1 VKSLIVGMGEVGRAL
16 HEVLSPVHECLT
28 YDAADGPKPVPMVD
42 VLHVC
47 FPFSQGFK
55 HSVVQYAASCD
66 ARLVLVHAT
75 VPTGTTRGINEVL
88 ANFLPPASAVHS
100 PIHGRHPNL
109 APGIRTFTK
118 YVGACNESAGVD
130 AVDYLRAAGI
140 YAVLVANPE
149 TSELSKLACTSQTAV
164 GVLVM
169 QEIHRLCEE
178 SGADFSEVYGWNE
191 HYNAGYAKLDQ
202 AHFARPQYKYTPGKL
217 GGHCLKPNASL
228 FEGWMADLIKEKG

>member
-1 VKSLIVGMGEVGRAL
+1 MKSLIVGMGEVGRAL
-16 HEVLSPVHECLT
+16 LNVLSPAHECAT
-28 YDAADGPKPVPMVD
+28 YDAADGPIDKNHFRPIE
-42 VLHVC
+42 VLNIC
-47 FPFSQGFK
+47 FPYSEFFVE
-55 HSVVQYAASCD
+55 VVRMYAVTTG
-66 ARLVLVHAT
+66 ARLVIVHST
-75 VPTGTTRGINEVL
+75 VPVGTTRKIQGGLDCVV
-88 ANFLPPASAVHS
+88 VHS
-100 PIHGRHPNL
+100 PVHGRHPDL
-109 APGIRTFTK
+109 SEGIRTFVK
-118 YVGACNESAGVD
+118 YVGGVTNLCSKM
-130 AVDYLRAAGI
+130 AQYYLSIAGI
-140 YAVLVANPE
+140 SCRIVANPE

-164 GVLVM
+164 GVLMM

>member
-1 VKSLIVGMGEVGRAL
+1 MKSLIVGMGEVGRAL
-16 HEVLSPVHECLT
+16 HEVLRTRHECAT
-28 YDAADGPKPVPMVD
+28 YDATDGPIDKNYFRPIA
-42 VLHVC
+42 VLNVC
-47 FPFSQGFK
+47 LPYSEFFVEVVRMYAVTTSASLVIV
-55 HSVVQYAASCD
+55 HS
-66 ARLVLVHAT
+66 T
-75 VPTGTTRGINEVL
+75 VPVGTTRKIQDGLDCGV
-88 ANFLPPASAVHS
+88 VHS

-118 YVGACNESAGVD
+118 YVGACNDSAGVD

-169 QEIHRLCEE
+169 QEIYRLCEE